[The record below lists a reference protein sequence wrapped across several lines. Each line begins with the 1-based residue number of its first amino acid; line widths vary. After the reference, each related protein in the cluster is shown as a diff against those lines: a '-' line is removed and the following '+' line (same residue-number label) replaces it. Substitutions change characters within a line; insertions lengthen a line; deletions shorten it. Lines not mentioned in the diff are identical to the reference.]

1 MANKSSPASK
11 EEAANRSNQSETAE
25 PMTASA
31 YRMERG
37 GPPPGNPEKRGNAAE
52 TVLWLLVILG
62 LLILVMQGTGYVKLF
77 ALQSMWQLLCC
88 QSSRLHLYWLRHTA
102 IFKV

>member
-1 MANKSSPASK
+1 MADKSSPASK

-37 GPPPGNPEKRGNAAE
+37 GPPPGNPEKRGNE
-52 TVLWLLVILG
+52 QRRFCGCLLFWGFSFL
-62 LLILVMQGTGYVKLF
+62 
-77 ALQSMWQLLCC
+77 
-88 QSSRLHLYWLRHTA
+88 
-102 IFKV
+102 